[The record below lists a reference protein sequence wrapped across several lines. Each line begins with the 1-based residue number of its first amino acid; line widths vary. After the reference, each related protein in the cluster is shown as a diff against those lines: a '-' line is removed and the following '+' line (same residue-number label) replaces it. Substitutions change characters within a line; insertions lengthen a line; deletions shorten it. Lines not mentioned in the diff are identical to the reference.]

1 MPNFIVILQAIL
13 YGVIEVVTEWPLIS
27 STGHL
32 IILDSFFNL
41 ESKYPEFW
49 PFFLAVIQL
58 GAILAVIIRFFKE
71 LNLLSF
77 KKTRLERNE
86 VLRTWVK

>member
-1 MPNFIVILQAIL
+1 MPIFIVILQAIL
-13 YGVIEVVTEWPLIS
+13 YGVVEVVTEWPLIS
-27 STGHL
+27 STGNL

-58 GAILAVIIRFFKE
+58 GAIL
-71 LNLLSF
+71 LLLFVFLKSSIC
-77 KKTRLERNE
+77 
-86 VLRTWVK
+86 